1 MNSKN
6 SALNPAGS
14 ELFVDSES
22 FLQDLA
28 DTDAM
33 NLQGGYGPGID
44 KLLEFG
50 VNVYALNNIVS
61 IAKTFTGAG
70 GGGILNGGGAAGGG
84 AAGGGTGGGGTAGG
98 GAGTS
103 D

>member
-1 MNSKN
+1 MANTKN

-14 ELFVDSES
+14 ELFMDSES

-33 NLQGGYGPGID
+33 NVQGGEKPGID

-50 VNVYALNNIVS
+50 VTVYALNNIAS
-61 IAKTFTGAG
+61 IAKSFSKYSKG
-70 GGGILNGGGAAGGG
+70 
-84 AAGGGTGGGGTAGG
+84 
-98 GAGTS
+98 
-103 D
+103 

>member
-1 MNSKN
+1 MANTQK

-14 ELFVDSES
+14 ELFMDAES

-33 NLQGGYGPGID
+33 NLQGGAGPDIN

-61 IAKTFTGAG
+61 IAKTFSAAPV
-70 GGGILNGGGAAGGG
+70 LPNGPTPPPAE
-84 AAGGGTGGGGTAGG
+84 
-98 GAGTS
+98 
-103 D
+103 

>member
-1 MNSKN
+1 MNTKN
-6 SALNPAGS
+6 TALNTTGS

-61 IAKTFTGAG
+61 IAKTFSGAG
-70 GGGILNGGGAAGGG
+70 GTNGGGVG
-84 AAGGGTGGGGTAGG
+84 AP
-98 GAGTS
+98 GAPPPAPAPALEG
-103 D
+103 

>member
-1 MNSKN
+1 MNYQD
-6 SALNPAGS
+6 SALNSVGS
-14 ELFVDSES
+14 ELFIDSEN

-33 NLQGGYGPGID
+33 NLQGGYGPGIE

-50 VNVYALNNIVS
+50 INVYALNNIVS
-61 IAKTFTGAG
+61 IAKTFS
-70 GGGILNGGGAAGGG
+70 GAAGGVLG
-84 AAGGGTGGGGTAGG
+84 NG
-98 GAGTS
+98 GAGGAGAGGAGGAGAGG

>member
-1 MNSKN
+1 MNTKN
-6 SALNPAGS
+6 SALNTTGS

-61 IAKTFTGAG
+61 IAKTFSGAG
-70 GGGILNGGGAAGGG
+70 GGFP
-84 AAGGGTGGGGTAGG
+84 GGGGTNGG
-98 GAGTS
+98 GTNGGPAPAPAPTPEG
-103 D
+103 

>member
-1 MNSKN
+1 MNTKN
-6 SALNPAGS
+6 LGLNPAGS

-22 FLQDLA
+22 FVQDLA

-61 IAKTFTGAG
+61 IAKTFSGAG
-70 GGGILNGGGAAGGG
+70 GGIPGGGAGGG
-84 AAGGGTGGGGTAGG
+84 AGGGTGGGE
-98 GAGTS
+98 
-103 D
+103 

>member
-1 MNSKN
+1 MNNKK
-6 SALNPAGS
+6 SALNNAGS

-50 VNVYALNNIVS
+50 INVYALNNIVS
-61 IAKTFTGAG
+61 IAKTFS
-70 GGGILNGGGAAGGG
+70 GAAGGIP
-84 AAGGGTGGGGTAGG
+84 GGGTGGTGGTGG
-98 GAGTS
+98 GTTGE
-103 D
+103 